1 MAYAKTS
8 LRAEKR
14 ALREKMRAMGTSY
27 REISAEFAR
36 RYKLRPRTAWREA
49 YGWSLKEA
57 AERINSH
64 SGQVGLDPGGIASM
78 TAAHLCEYENWPGFG
93 SKPSGRRPTPY
104 LLALLAA
111 LYDCQVTDLI
121 DLADREHLP
130 AADLL
135 VLDAYNQPRR
145 STTDQ
150 AQPVAK
156 QLAPPSTQAMRTGEH
171 LPLPE
176 TAGSYRVP
184 DVRLPSVEVAGVQA
198 LPFTM
203 WPSWFGTWLAQLI
216 TMTDNWHDPDQLGSL
231 QSLLNQEILM
241 SDAAVPHD
249 QPQLTAL
256 HALSRRQ
263 ALMTLAALP
272 AALIT
277 PSAAAVGN
285 PSPAAATELF
295 LARCAASLASCWHLL
310 RGSDLPAVQRTMS
323 GYILPLDALAQQESK
338 HQAVAARLATQA
350 HRICGIIALHDK
362 SVALSMHYCARALR
376 CAAIAGD
383 AGSHGSALISL
394 ASRYFYASNP
404 QQAASLYEQASS
416 FGAQLP
422 ELLRSRVRA
431 ELAVVYGQL
440 GREQDA
446 VRCARLAEDL
456 YPDHPE
462 DDPSFL
468 YAEFTPASL
477 VLEQGLAYLT
487 LAGRFPSRSYQQKAA
502 DVFAQMRQP
511 ALDAPE
517 RIRFEVVNHQAD
529 TALLLGDLDA
539 FETFMSRG
547 LEGVAILGSRQRL
560 KEMKA
565 TMLRAATQ
573 WPGDLRLKALGEGLR
588 QVAGRE
594 DAA

>member
-14 ALREKMRAMGTSY
+14 VLREKMRAMGDGY
-27 REISAEFAR
+27 CEISAEFAR
-36 RYKLRPRTAWREA
+36 RYRLRARAAWREA

-93 SKPSGRRPTPY
+93 PKLSGRRPTPY

-130 AADLL
+130 KADLL
-135 VLDAYNQPRR
+135 ILDAYSQLRRPTDPAQRVAQQP
-145 STTDQ
+145 
-150 AQPVAK
+150 
-156 QLAPPSTQAMRTGEH
+156 APPPAQDMQAARH
-171 LPLPE
+171 VR
-176 TAGSYRVP
+176 TAGTGTPGSHLAHAG
-184 DVRLPSVEVAGVQA
+184 LPGAPVCGIQA
-198 LPFTM
+198 LPPTM
-203 WPSWFGTWLAQLI
+203 WPSWFGTWLAHLI
-216 TMTDNWHDPDQLGSL
+216 TMTDNWHDPAQLGSL
-231 QSLLNQEILM
+231 QLLLNQEILM
-241 SDAAVPHD
+241 SDAAMPHD

-272 AALIT
+272 AALVT
-277 PSAAAVGN
+277 ASTAAAGS
-285 PSPAAATELF
+285 PSPAAAAELF

-310 RGSDLPAVQRTMS
+310 RGSDLPAVQQILS
-323 GYILPLDALAQQESK
+323 AYILPLDALAQQESR

-362 SVALSMHYCARALR
+362 SIALSMHHCARALR
-376 CAAIAGD
+376 CAAAAGD
-383 AGSHGSALISL
+383 AGSHASALISL
-394 ASRYFYASNP
+394 ASRYFYASSP
-404 QQAASLYEQASS
+404 QQAAALYEQASGL
-416 FGAQLP
+416 GAQLP
-422 ELLRSRVRA
+422 QLLRSRVRA

-440 GREQDA
+440 GREQEA
-446 VRCARLAEDL
+446 LRCAQTAEDL
-456 YPDHPE
+456 YPGHPE

-487 LAGRFPSRSYQQKAA
+487 LAERFPGRSYQQKAA
-502 DVFAQMRQP
+502 DVFGRISQP
-511 ALDAPE
+511 ALQAPE

-529 TALLLGDLDA
+529 SAVMLDDLDA
-539 FETFMSRG
+539 FETFMNTG
-547 LEGVAILGSRQRL
+547 LEGVAVLGSRQRL

-565 TMLRAATQ
+565 TWQRATTR
-573 WPGDLRLKALGEGLR
+573 WPGERRLKALGDGLR
-588 QVAGRE
+588 LAAGRE